1 MNDIGRCGC
10 RSGWSIIVVMKFST
24 MFIIIYFVILRN
36 LKQRNPYNN
45 IISKVWHECSLK
57 DRSDVAR
64 AVKRGGKVMF

>member
-1 MNDIGRCGC
+1 M
-10 RSGWSIIVVMKFST
+10 MKFST
-24 MFIIIYFVILRN
+24 MFIIIYFVILWN

-45 IISKVWHECSLK
+45 IISKVWHDSSLK